1 MPDYWE
7 TRKDSILQC
16 RITMA
21 INFQTLTG
29 FNGYTNLECYLNCL
43 SDYLVNGFNT
53 GSCDIG
59 IATGIG
65 ELSVESINIY
75 PNPGYDQITLELP
88 EMSEQ
93 TTIRITD
100 AMGKIIM
107 QKQVDTT
114 KQVLDVS
121 RLNPGLYEI
130 SITNK
135 NKAGT
140 GVGSALID
148 QKTSS
153 AQRPPWPHTLP
164 IPKRCKDGLSP
175 RLRSSARCQ
184 NSRLSLPEK
193 QGDLLRLVHK
203 DRPSF

>member
-1 MPDYWE
+1 
-7 TRKDSILQC
+7 
-16 RITMA
+16 MA
-21 INFQTLTG
+21 
-29 FNGYTNLECYLNCL
+29 
-43 SDYLVNGFNT
+43 FNT

-59 IATGIG
+59 IATGID

-88 EMSEQ
+88 EMSRQ

-135 NKAGT
+135 NKAGI
-140 GVGSALID
+140 GLVPLLLIRKLPAHKGLHGLILC
-148 QKTSS
+148 QSQNVVKMGCLPV
-153 AQRPPWPHTLP
+153 AIFGTLP
-164 IPKRCKDGLSP
+164 EFAFIITRKNRVIFCDWCIKIAPSLVQFIRTNGNGHFDFINWPFIATP
-175 RLRSSARCQ
+175 RY
-184 NSRLSLPEK
+184 N
-193 QGDLLRLVHK
+193 HK
-203 DRPSF
+203 